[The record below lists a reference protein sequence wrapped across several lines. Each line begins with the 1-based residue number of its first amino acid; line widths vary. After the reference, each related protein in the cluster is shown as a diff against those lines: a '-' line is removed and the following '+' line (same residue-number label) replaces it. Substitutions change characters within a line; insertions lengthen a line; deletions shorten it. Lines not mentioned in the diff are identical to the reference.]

1 MKENSIK
8 IKLIKYLYRGSK
20 DAVLSSEFSFE
31 HGNRRADLVCQS
43 EGFATAYEIKGAG
56 DSIARLPSQVDSYR
70 KYFDRVYIVCEKNHL
85 ASIRQVIPGSIGIY
99 IVSEE
104 GVFRVRKAGTLKR
117 HNKVSLASTLS
128 IPELKMLTSTS
139 RNMSKVMM
147 CELLARQQTL
157 DFIRN
162 KSREAFYIK
171 FKYGSDLLRKEASYI
186 FTSDDVALIMKP
198 LRDTPIASR
207 TTKF

>member
-1 MKENSIK
+1 MNENSIK
-8 IKLIKYLYRGSK
+8 IKLIKHLYHGLK

-43 EGFATAYEIKGAG
+43 EGVATAYEIKGAG

-85 ASIRQVIPGSIGIY
+85 ASIRKVIPSSIGIY

-104 GVFRVRKAGTLKR
+104 GIFRVRKAGAIMR
-117 HNKVSLASTLS
+117 HDKLSLASTLS
-128 IPELKMLTSTS
+128 ISELKVLTSRS

-157 DFIRN
+157 EFIRR

-171 FKYGSDLLRKEASYI
+171 FKYGSDLLRKEASYN
-186 FTSDDVALIMKP
+186 FTSDDVALITKP
-198 LRDTPIASR
+198 LRDMPVASR